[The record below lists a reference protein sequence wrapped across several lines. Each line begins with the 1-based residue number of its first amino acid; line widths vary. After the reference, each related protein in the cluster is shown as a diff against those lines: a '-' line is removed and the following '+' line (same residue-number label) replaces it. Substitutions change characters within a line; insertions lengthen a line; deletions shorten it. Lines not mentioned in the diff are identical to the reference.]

1 MCALNHDT
9 ALSSSQVVPTSSPP
23 VTAVTGVTSRGAH
36 GSKSS
41 VGDAPTARVRVI
53 VVDDS
58 KDFLASAVQLLST
71 YPEVE
76 VVAAAFTAREAI
88 DQVEVLQ
95 PDVVLIDLV
104 MPEMD
109 GLEAT
114 RELKAS
120 YGLKVII
127 WTLYGDARYHVA
139 AAGAGADGFLSKSHI
154 GKWLRPLLRYIYE
167 L

>member
-1 MCALNHDT
+1 
-9 ALSSSQVVPTSSPP
+9 
-23 VTAVTGVTSRGAH
+23 
-36 GSKSS
+36 
-41 VGDAPTARVRVI
+41 